1 MQTGDLIPAEEF
13 CARCKAEFSFISYL
27 SDFGLIEITL
37 VEDHYYIPHT
47 QLGRLEQLTRLH
59 YDLDIN
65 LEGIDAI
72 THLLERI
79 KGLQSEIM
87 NLKNKLSIYD
97 KV

>member
-13 CARCKAEFSFISYL
+13 CTRYKAELSFISYL
-27 SDFGLIEITL
+27 RDFGLIEITS
-37 VEDHYYIPHT
+37 VEENDYVPHN

-72 THLLERI
+72 THLLERV
-79 KGLQSEIM
+79 KDLQSEIIH
-87 NLKNKLSIYD
+87 LKNKLSIYENI
-97 KV
+97 